1 MRRGFTTLEVLI
13 ATALAC
19 LVLAMAIA
27 LMTGALAGTTR
38 SEGKLDRRE
47 LACRA
52 LLQLRADLSNAV
64 EYDIQDGRIWYRT
77 RKGEGE
83 VRPGVGPLASFGGD
97 RASVTEQAP
106 GRLTLTVDG
115 IHAEVVMPNI
125 IQNYRSVPWR

>member
-13 ATALAC
+13 ATGVAC
-19 LVLAMAIA
+19 LVLALAIA
-27 LMTGALAGTTR
+27 LLNGAFTGLAR
-38 SEGKLDRRE
+38 SGGRLDRRE
-47 LACRA
+47 AACRA
-52 LLQLRADLSNAV
+52 LLQLRADLGNAV
-64 EYDIQDGRIWYRT
+64 EYAIEDGRVWYRN

-83 VRPGVGPLASFGGD
+83 VRPGTGALAGFGAD
-97 RASVTEQAP
+97 QARVVEQAP